1 MSVRFGGKI
10 DTYET
15 LVFLEERVG
24 LGLFVWDLETDDV
37 QWSDGMFALFGMKP
51 GTVEPSTAVCLSMT
65 HPDDRISSGW
75 LRHEAGEGRLL
86 DREFRV
92 VLRDGRVRHLMQR
105 ARLVGDSSGSKTVRG
120 VRIDVTPLH
129 EERTHAEVAQRR
141 LRTLM
146 HALRGTVWLARFE
159 GGSFEAFS
167 LSSSEDPSATQGN
180 WFDRIYPEDKAMV
193 LSAWANAVHR
203 HAPFAVNHRFQQ
215 PDGNLRWYQS
225 RAAPQL
231 DDHGSPVRKFAARG
245 GSSTGPC
252 AILPMR
258 PPFPSR
264 CFAGSKVSMD
274 LRRAIRPQ
282 PVRSGGRWK
291 ALASSSSVRRWA
303 SQAFVR
309 DECCGRSTCLVAS
322 ARRTHAVILP
332 CREKR
337 RLDFIKIK
345 ARLPKVARNAGR
357 ARKSSVRLHP
367 AS

>member
-51 GTVEPSTAVCLSMT
+51 GTVEPSSAVCLSMT
-65 HPDDRISSGW
+65 HPDDRIASGW
-75 LRHEAGEGRLL
+75 LRHEAREGRLL

-141 LRTLM
+141 FHTLM

-159 GGSFEAFS
+159 EGSVEAFS
-167 LSSSEDPSATQGN
+167 LSSSDDPSAPQGN
-180 WFDRIYPEDKAMV
+180 WFDRIYPEDKALV
-193 LSAWANAVHR
+193 RSTWENAVRR

-215 PDGNLRWYQS
+215 PDGKLRWYQS

-231 DDHGSPVRKFAARG
+231 DDHGSPIAWIGVSLDVHDLIAGQVDRATITGAQIRGARG
-245 GSSTGPC
+245 
-252 AILPMR
+252 ILNWSVR
-258 PPFPSR
+258 DL
-264 CFAGSKVSMD
+264 ANAAAVSVAV
-274 LRRAIRPQ
+274 LRRLEGLDGPAKGDPPAAHAIRQALESAGVEFFSSALGKPG
-282 PVRSGGRWK
+282 VRPR
-291 ALASSSSVRRWA
+291 
-303 SQAFVR
+303 
-309 DECCGRSTCLVAS
+309 
-322 ARRTHAVILP
+322 
-332 CREKR
+332 
-337 RLDFIKIK
+337 
-345 ARLPKVARNAGR
+345 
-357 ARKSSVRLHP
+357 
-367 AS
+367 